1 LSSNCHNKLV
11 YVYTLDEKYF
21 CVYEDSD
28 YMKIL
33 VVEDDSDIR
42 ELICQ
47 CLTQADYQVQ
57 SCMDVKSTRQLVE
70 TFRPD
75 CLVVDWM
82 LPDTSGVELIRWLRR
97 QPDYAQIPC
106 LMLTARSQ
114 ETDKIT
120 GLESGADDYMTKPMS
135 LRELKA
141 RIKALLRRPSAYLE
155 ASDLIIAGLIKLN
168 LSSHEVE
175 VAGQLVDLSP
185 TEYKLLK
192 FFMRNQNKVFS
203 RDQIL
208 TAVWGDGSY
217 ISDRTVDV
225 HILRLRKV
233 LKRFE
238 VDGMIST
245 VRGSGYR
252 FVELAR

>member
-1 LSSNCHNKLV
+1 
-11 YVYTLDEKYF
+11 
-21 CVYEDSD
+21 
-28 YMKIL
+28 MKIL
-33 VVEDDSDIR
+33 VVEDDTDIR

-47 CLTQADYQVQ
+47 SLSQADYQVQ
-57 SCMDVKSTRQLVE
+57 SCIDVKSARLLVE

-97 QPDYAQIPC
+97 QPDYAQTPC

-135 LRELKA
+135 LRELQA
-141 RIKALLRRPSAYLE
+141 RVKALLRRPSAYLE
-155 ASDLIIAGLIKLN
+155 ASDLLIVGPITLN

-175 VAGQLVDLSP
+175 VSGTSLNLSR

-208 TAVWGDGSY
+208 TAVWGDDAY

-233 LKRFE
+233 LKGFE
-238 VDGMIST
+238 VDAMIST
-245 VRGSGYR
+245 VRGAGYR
-252 FVELAR
+252 FVELAS

>member
-1 LSSNCHNKLV
+1 
-11 YVYTLDEKYF
+11 
-21 CVYEDSD
+21 
-28 YMKIL
+28 
-33 VVEDDSDIR
+33 
-42 ELICQ
+42 
-47 CLTQADYQVQ
+47 
-57 SCMDVKSTRQLVE
+57 
-70 TFRPD
+70 
-75 CLVVDWM
+75 M

-97 QPDYAQIPC
+97 QPDYAQTPC

-114 ETDKIT
+114 EADKIT

-141 RIKALLRRPSAYLE
+141 RIKALLRRPSVYLE
-155 ASDLIIAGLIKLN
+155 ASDTITVGPIKLN
-168 LSSHEVE
+168 LSSHEVK
-175 VAGQLVDLSP
+175 VAGQLLDLSP

-208 TAVWGDGSY
+208 TAVWGDDAF

-233 LKRFE
+233 FKRSE
-238 VDGMIST
+238 IDEMIST

-252 FVELAR
+252 FVDLVR

>member
-1 LSSNCHNKLV
+1 
-11 YVYTLDEKYF
+11 
-21 CVYEDSD
+21 
-28 YMKIL
+28 MKIL
-33 VVEDDSDIR
+33 VVEDDIDIR

-57 SCMDVKSTRQLVE
+57 SCMDVKSARQLVE
-70 TFRPD
+70 AFRPD

-114 ETDKIT
+114 EADKIT

-135 LRELKA
+135 LRELQA
-141 RIKALLRRPSAYLE
+141 RVKALLRRPSAYLE
-155 ASDLIIAGLIKLN
+155 SSDLIIVGPIKMN
-168 LSSHEVE
+168 VSSHEVNI
-175 VAGQLVDLSP
+175 AGTLLDLSP

-208 TAVWGDGSY
+208 TAVWGDDAY

-225 HILRLRKV
+225 HILRLRKA
-233 LKRFE
+233 LKGFE

-245 VRGSGYR
+245 VRGAGYR
-252 FVELAR
+252 FVGLAP

>member
-1 LSSNCHNKLV
+1 
-11 YVYTLDEKYF
+11 
-21 CVYEDSD
+21 
-28 YMKIL
+28 MRIL
-33 VVEDDSDIR
+33 VVEDDTDIR

-47 CLTQADYQVQ
+47 SLTQADYQVQ
-57 SCMDVKSTRQLVE
+57 SCINVKSARQLVE

-97 QPDYAQIPC
+97 QPDYAQTPC

-114 ETDKIT
+114 EADKIT

-141 RIKALLRRPSAYLE
+141 RIKALLRRPSVYLE
-155 ASDLIIAGLIKLN
+155 ASDTITVGPIKLN
-168 LSSHEVE
+168 LSSHEVK
-175 VAGQLVDLSP
+175 VAGQLLDLSP

-208 TAVWGDGSY
+208 TAVWGDDAF

-233 LKRFE
+233 FKRSE
-238 VDGMIST
+238 IDEMIST

-252 FVELAR
+252 FVDLVR